1 MYVRNLNNV
10 CRKRIFFWDWQQLF
24 LDSSIFLDNIFK
36 AQFFSPFFPNRVWR
50 DSKKLCYC
58 CGGLYTSRLQID
70 LILFGVG
77 KYQCFH
83 LFLFYAKVRDSKFFH
98 ILHDEAI
105 TFSKFCNYDQK
116 RILSS
121 GEKGQ
126 SIITLFFFKKIH
138 PESSLF
144 ELRIFQNKH
153 PALYI
158 VIYVQPK
165 VEVDKEEIK

>member
-77 KYQCFH
+77 KYQYFH

-105 TFSKFCNYDQK
+105 TFSKFAITIKNAFSAAEKKANQSSHFSCSKIFTQNQVF
-116 RILSS
+116 LSCEYS
-121 GEKGQ
+121 KT
-126 SIITLFFFKKIH
+126 STL
-138 PESSLF
+138 LF
-144 ELRIFQNKH
+144 LYSNLR
-153 PALYI
+153 AA
-158 VIYVQPK
+158 
-165 VEVDKEEIK
+165 